1 MDSGANLT
9 FQYLR
14 RFYDDFKSLP
24 APIASKVTT
33 ARVSRQP
40 PRTSSEPR

>member
-14 RFYDDFKSLP
+14 RFYDDFAALP
-24 APIASKVTT
+24 SPIASKVTSPET
-33 ARVSRQP
+33 W
-40 PRTSSEPR
+40 